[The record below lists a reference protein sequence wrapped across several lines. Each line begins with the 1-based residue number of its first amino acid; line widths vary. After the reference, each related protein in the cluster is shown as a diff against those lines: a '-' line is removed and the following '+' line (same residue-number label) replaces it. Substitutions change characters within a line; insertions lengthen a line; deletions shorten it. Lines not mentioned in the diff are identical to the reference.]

1 MPHTNFPKVPWGI
14 FAEVD
19 PVMMQVPTVTS
30 AWVLPVLVDRLTWPR
45 SFQVFLSLDVML
57 VAEMQEKV
65 KPI

>member
-14 FAEVD
+14 FAVVD
-19 PVMMQVPTVTS
+19 PVMMQAPTVTS
-30 AWVLPVLVDRLTWPR
+30 AWVLPVLADWLTWPR